1 MQKYK
6 KQNNTKQKDILNMY
20 KIEKHLAPPWHYS
33 DIFSCLRVVKR
44 TNCQTITLA
53 KPLAHMLRYALMKAE
68 SLEAWGKK
76 NIKQQSEVP
85 TDPHGEGRTRK
96 IKFGGIHYVDGS
108 QKQLF

>member
-1 MQKYK
+1 
-6 KQNNTKQKDILNMY
+6 MY
-20 KIEKHLAPPWHYS
+20 KIENNFALPWHYS
-33 DIFSCLRVVKR
+33 DIFSYSWVVKR
-44 TNCQTITLA
+44 TNCQTQTIA

-68 SLEAWGKK
+68 SIEAWGKKK

-96 IKFGGIHYVDGS
+96 IKFGGIHYVDDS